1 VRCLLIEQL
10 LGTDTIKLEMAASS
24 KDDAIAELVNL
35 IVSAHPKL
43 NRKVLVK
50 SATDREK
57 RMSTGLG
64 KGVAVPRCLSK
75 ETKKTL
81 CCVGVKKDGIDFEAL
96 DGLPVR
102 IFFMVVAPEKSDES
116 YVRILSRLYRLLNQ
130 ETLRS
135 GILKSRNPKEVLS
148 LITEE
153 ERGFED

>member
-1 VRCLLIEQL
+1 MIERLLRADAIN
-10 LGTDTIKLEMAASS
+10 LEMAASS
-24 KDDAIAELVNL
+24 KEDAIVELVNL
-35 IVSAHPKL
+35 AVSTHPKL
-43 NRKVLVK
+43 NRETLVK

-57 RMSTGLG
+57 RMSTGVG

-75 ETKKTL
+75 DTKKTL
-81 CCVGVKKDGIDFEAL
+81 CCLGVKRDGIDFEAL

-102 IFFMVVAPEKSDES
+102 IFFMVVAPEKSDEN

-135 GILKSRNPKEVLS
+135 GILKAKNPKEALS

-153 ERGFED
+153 EKGFED

>member
-1 VRCLLIEQL
+1 LIEEL
-10 LGTDTIKLEMAASS
+10 LGTSTIKLEMAASS

-43 NRKVLVK
+43 DREVLVK

-75 ETKKTL
+75 ETRKTV

-102 IFFMVVAPEKSDES
+102 IFFMVVAPGKSDES

-135 GILKSRNPKEVLS
+135 GILKARNPKEVLS

-153 ERGFED
+153 EKGFED